1 MCSRRIREENYE
13 EDEFLTWLCFEM
25 FLRQQYDKVTLMY
38 LANYYC
44 GATRDMKALWNV
56 LKGYGIPAH
65 KVGERIITQMVFSE
79 NLFDEERIF
88 EDYYISGNVYFRL
101 EAGLS
106 CLCVKR
112 ICGLGKRAGTCVFEI
127 IANECDQKEDL
138 PDICKIALLKFYSG
152 RGLQDGCRAGPSYG
166 SSGDV

>member
-1 MCSRRIREENYE
+1 AFDERDVFRMCSRRIREENYE

-56 LKGYGIPAH
+56 LKGYRIPDH

-101 EAGLS
+101 KQAYLAYVSREYVVWGRELE
-106 CLCVKR
+106 
-112 ICGLGKRAGTCVFEI
+112 TCVFEI
-127 IANECDQKEDL
+127 IANEC
-138 PDICKIALLKFYSG
+138 
-152 RGLQDGCRAGPSYG
+152 
-166 SSGDV
+166 

>member
-1 MCSRRIREENYE
+1 
-13 EDEFLTWLCFEM
+13 
-25 FLRQQYDKVTLMY
+25 
-38 LANYYC
+38 
-44 GATRDMKALWNV
+44 MKALWNV

-101 EAGLS
+101 KQAYLAYVSREYVVWGRELE
-106 CLCVKR
+106 
-112 ICGLGKRAGTCVFEI
+112 TCVFEI

-138 PDICKIALLKFYSG
+138 PDIC
-152 RGLQDGCRAGPSYG
+152 
-166 SSGDV
+166 